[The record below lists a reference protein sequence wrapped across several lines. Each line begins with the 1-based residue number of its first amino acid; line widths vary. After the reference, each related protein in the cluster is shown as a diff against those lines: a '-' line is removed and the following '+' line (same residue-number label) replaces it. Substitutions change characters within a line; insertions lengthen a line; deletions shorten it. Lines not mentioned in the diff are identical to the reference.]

1 MTMAIE
7 TPPRISN
14 DDLNLARTLFV
25 ENEEFRS
32 CVEQGVE
39 SYDYWSKLKYKVQDG
54 IAPQILWAAVKDRRN
69 MGLKVNIPTFGIH
82 FSLTH
87 SMMAILHDIDMKAGG
102 ALTSSYDLR
111 EADKFRYVLMSVS
124 EDEAFTS
131 SSIEGASTTR
141 RVAVQMLREN
151 REPKD
156 RSERMIANNFA
167 AINLIYD
174 FVDCDLSASL
184 IKEIHATIT
193 EDTLDDNAAA
203 GEFRKNDDVVVAN
216 AITNEIIHRP
226 PSFTRIDCDMRN
238 LCDFVNNSNC
248 GRFLHPVI
256 KAIIAHYVIAY
267 VHPFVDGNGRTARAL
282 FYWCMA
288 KYGYWITKYISI
300 STIIGMSKKSYENA
314 YQYSAADGGDIGYFI
329 QYNLEVISKAVERLT
344 LYLHKKAGEAY
355 NERQNI
361 RKSLNP
367 RQLMAY
373 DYLKSGAVVSITA
386 KEIAAKCG
394 VSIPTATKDL
404 NLLVAEKL
412 IEKVKTSGKGY
423 VYILH
428 DD

>member
-1 MTMAIE
+1 
-7 TPPRISN
+7 
-14 DDLNLARTLFV
+14 
-25 ENEEFRS
+25 
-32 CVEQGVE
+32 
-39 SYDYWSKLKYKVQDG
+39 
-54 IAPQILWAAVKDRRN
+54 
-69 MGLKVNIPTFGIH
+69 
-82 FSLTH
+82 
-87 SMMAILHDIDMKAGG
+87 MMAVLHDIDMKAGG
-102 ALTSSYDLR
+102 ALTSSYNLR
-111 EADKFRYVLMSVS
+111 EADKFRYVLMSVT

-151 REPKD
+151 RRPKD

-174 FVDCDLSASL
+174 FLDCDLSVSL

-203 GEFRKNDDVVVAN
+203 GEFRKNDEVVVAN
-216 AITNEIIHRP
+216 AITNEIVHRP
-226 PSFTRIDCDMRN
+226 PSFTEIEGMMRS
-238 LCDFVNNSNC
+238 LCDFINNS
-248 GRFLHPVI
+248 GGDRFLHPVI

-288 KYGYWITKYISI
+288 KYGYWISKYISI

-329 QYNLEVISKAVERLT
+329 QYNLEVINKAVERLT

-361 RKSLNP
+361 RKSLNS

-373 DYLKSGAVVSITA
+373 DYLKSGAVISITA
-386 KEIAAKCG
+386 KEIADKCG

-404 NLLVAEKL
+404 NYMVGEQL
-412 IEKVKTSGKGY
+412 IEKVKTHGKGY

-428 DD
+428 DE

>member
-1 MTMAIE
+1 MAIE
-7 TPPRISN
+7 TPPRISA
-14 DDLNLARTLFV
+14 DDLQLARILLT

-32 CVEQGVE
+32 RTEQCVEG
-39 SYDYWSKLKYKVQDG
+39 YDYWSKLKYKVPNG
-54 IAPQILWAAVKDRRN
+54 IAPQVLWAAVKDMRN
-69 MGLKVNIPTFGIH
+69 MGSKIDISAFGVH
-82 FSLTH
+82 FSMTR
-87 SMMAILHDIDMKAGG
+87 SMMSVLHDIDMKAGG

-111 EADKFRYVLMSVS
+111 EADKFRYVLMSVT

-151 REPKD
+151 RRPKD

-174 FVDCDLSASL
+174 FVDCDLSVSL
-184 IKEIHATIT
+184 IKKIHATIT
-193 EDTLDDNAAA
+193 DGTLDDGAAA
-203 GEFRKNDDVVVAN
+203 GEFRKNDEVVVAN
-216 AITNEIIHRP
+216 AITNEIVHRP
-226 PSFTRIDCDMRN
+226 PSFTEIECVMRS
-238 LCDFVNNSNC
+238 LCDFVNNRGG

-373 DYLKSGAVVSITA
+373 DYLKSGAVVSVTA
-386 KEIAAKCG
+386 KEIASKCG

-404 NLLVAEKL
+404 NHMVGLGL
-412 IEKVKTSGKGY
+412 IEKVKTFGMGY

-428 DD
+428 DE